1 MKIPLVGGSNDSGLP
16 PASYDTEGLFP
27 LEGMDDLQISCA
39 SDDDLSE
46 SEGINNNKLKEYC
59 VQNIIYIFIM

>member
-1 MKIPLVGGSNDSGLP
+1 MVGGSNDSGLP

-27 LEGMDDLQISCA
+27 LEGMDDLQIGCA

-46 SEGINNNKLKEYC
+46 SEGNSFK
-59 VQNIIYIFIM
+59 IYIIIIF